1 MATNTMP
8 GTPKKR
14 PPTMKDVADL
24 AGVSQTTV
32 SFIINDV
39 DGVSIPQDTRQ
50 RVWAAIQQLRYRP
63 NAVAQGLR
71 RNRTGVLGFITD
83 EIATTPFAG
92 KLIQGAQDAAWE
104 SGKILLLINTG
115 KNPTIEE
122 AAIEMMLERKVEG
135 ITYGTMYHGAVTPPS
150 IIREVPTVLVDCF
163 IEDRSLPSVVP
174 DEVGGARAA
183 TQALLQKGHRRIG
196 FINNID
202 PIPATFG
209 RLEGYQQA
217 LASYG
222 VAFDPDLVVADES
235 QANGGYR
242 CTMSLMQVPHPP
254 TAIFCFNDRM
264 AMGAYDA
271 LRKLN
276 RRIPDDI
283 AVIGFDNQEIIS
295 AWLYPPLST
304 MELPHYQMGWWAVK
318 HLVEHG
324 DIEGARPVQHV
335 LECPLIMRESF

>member
-1 MATNTMP
+1 MP

-104 SGKILLLINTG
+104 SGKILLLINTA

-135 ITYGTMYHGAVTPPS
+135 IIYGTMYHRAVTPPG
-150 IIREVPTVLVDCF
+150 IIREVPTVLVNCF

-209 RLEGYQQA
+209 RLEGYRQA
-217 LASYG
+217 LATYG
-222 VAFDPDLVVADES
+222 VAFDPDLVIADES

-242 CTMSLMQVPHPP
+242 CTMSLMQIPHPP

-283 AVIGFDNQEIIS
+283 AVIGFDNQEIIA

-335 LECPLIMRESF
+335 LKCPPIMRESF